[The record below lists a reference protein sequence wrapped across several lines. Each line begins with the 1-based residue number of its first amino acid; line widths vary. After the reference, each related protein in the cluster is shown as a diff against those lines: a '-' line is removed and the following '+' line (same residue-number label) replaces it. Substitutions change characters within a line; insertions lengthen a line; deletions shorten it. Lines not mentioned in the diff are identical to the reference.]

1 MAYGGGDVGPC
12 FNLPD
17 EILSVMPTDPYE
29 QLDLAR
35 KITSMAIASRVTNL
49 EAEAVGLRQ
58 KLREKDRLIQE
69 LEDKASRLE
78 GACQDAEL
86 RFRIAIEDNMKLL
99 KEKESLDLNV
109 KKLNRDLAKL
119 ETFKRQLMQSLNDE
133 NSPQT
138 ETVDIGTYDQ
148 STPKK
153 YSEPEVESG
162 GGRRS
167 YSYNG
172 STDITIIN
180 DDAPKLVQRFP
191 FTPYQ
196 KTRVTQTGTPKL
208 ITSVEL
214 PHNRAYSSAGS
225 PQGMSAPASP
235 RTQYEGSGSFSSCF
249 PSSQLSSATNS
260 PPRGRQLSAR
270 SPRINGKEF
279 FRQVRSRL
287 SLDQFTAFLTNIKEL
302 NAQKQS
308 REETLRKAE
317 EIFGVDNKDLYISF
331 QGLLNRSNQ

>member
-153 YSEPEVESG
+153 YSEP
-162 GGRRS
+162 
-167 YSYNG
+167 
-172 STDITIIN
+172 
-180 DDAPKLVQRFP
+180 APKLVQRFP